1 MLKKQTE
8 VSDKILYK
16 GQKVDLSPNLMA
28 LGHSISN
35 GSELTNRF
43 EVTDYRDAIKNAI
56 TASLSH
62 RMSNKTETML
72 IRTLGVIISSM

>member
-16 GQKVDLSPNLMA
+16 DRKVDLSPNLMA

-35 GSELTNRF
+35 ESELPNRF

-56 TASLSH
+56 TTSLSP
-62 RMSNKTETML
+62 RMVNKTETML
-72 IRTLGVIISSM
+72 IRTLGAIISSI